1 MSATPPPVRNWTV
14 DRLPDL
20 TGRTYLVTGANSGIG
35 YHAAAHLRRAGGDVL
50 VGARSPEKGQEA
62 VRSLSEVT
70 GAGRVELVE
79 LDLADC
85 ASIRAAVARVGEL
98 TDGLDAVVN
107 NAGIMQTPQQTT
119 VDGFE
124 LQFGTNHLGHFLLNR
139 LLFDLVLAR
148 RGRIVPVSSIVH
160 LRAKGIDF
168 DDPMLTRRYS
178 PERAYFQ
185 SKLANLTYSFELARR
200 LEAAASPVICAAA
213 HPGYSATN
221 LQFTGPT
228 GVRSLVYRVSNLFA
242 QSAASGAVPE
252 ALAAAG
258 DEAANGGYYGP
269 TGIGEARGPVGT
281 AKVNPVARDPEA
293 GARLWALSEELLGET
308 WTI

>member
-20 TGRTYLVTGANSGIG
+20 AGRTYLVTGANSGIG

-50 VGARSPEKGQEA
+50 VGARSPAKGEQA
-62 VRSLSEVT
+62 VRSLAEIT

-79 LDLADC
+79 LDLADI
-85 ASIRAAVARVGEL
+85 ASIRAAAARVRDL

-119 VDGFE
+119 ADGFE
-124 LQFGTNHLGHFLLNR
+124 MQFGTNHLGHFLLNR
-139 LLFDLVLAR
+139 VLFDLVQAR
-148 RGRIVPVSSIVH
+148 QGRIVPVSSLVH

-228 GVRSLVYRVSNLFA
+228 GVRSLVYRVSNLVA
-242 QSAASGAVPE
+242 QSAEAGAVPE

-258 DEAANGGYYGP
+258 EEAANGGYYGP
-269 TGIGEARGPVGT
+269 TGIGGARGPVGT

-293 GARLWALSEELLGET
+293 GARLWALSEELVGEP

>member
-1 MSATPPPVRNWTV
+1 MSDSLPPVRNWIL

-50 VGARSPEKGQEA
+50 VGARSPAKGKAA
-62 VRSLSEVT
+62 VRSLGEI
-70 GAGRVELVE
+70 AGPGRLELVE
-79 LDLADC
+79 LDLADS
-85 ASIRAAVARVGEL
+85 ASIRAAAVRVGEF

-119 VDGFE
+119 ADGFE
-124 LQFGTNHLGHFLLNR
+124 MQFGTNHLGHFLLNR

-160 LRAKGIDF
+160 LRAKAIDF
-168 DDPMLTRRYS
+168 DDPMLTSRYS

-200 LEAAASPVICAAA
+200 LEAAGSPVISAAA

-228 GVRSLVYRVSNLFA
+228 GVRSLMYRVSNLFA
-242 QSAASGAVPE
+242 QSAEAGAVPE
-252 ALAAAG
+252 VLAAAG

-281 AKVNPVARDPEA
+281 AKVNPLARDPEA
-293 GARLWALSEELLGET
+293 GARLWTLSEALVGET
-308 WTI
+308 WSI